1 MNNNTSSSKLVVG
14 QTQPNYLTT
23 NKIFDVVEKPSSPIK
38 QQIRSRMSN
47 HPEEGGFYSRLS
59 NPQRNPA

>member
-1 MNNNTSSSKLVVG
+1 MTLDD
-14 QTQPNYLTT
+14 YLTT
-23 NKIFDVVEKPSSPIK
+23 NKIFDVVEKPSSPTK

-59 NPQRNPA
+59 NP